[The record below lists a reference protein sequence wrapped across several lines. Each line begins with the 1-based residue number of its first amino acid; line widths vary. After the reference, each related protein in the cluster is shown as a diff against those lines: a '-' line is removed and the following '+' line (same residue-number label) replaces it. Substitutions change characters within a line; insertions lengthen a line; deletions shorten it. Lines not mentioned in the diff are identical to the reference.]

1 MSRRIGA
8 DLFARPAETVA
19 RELIGQ
25 CLVRRTDAGLVRG
38 RIVETEAY
46 VGPHDLA
53 CHAAKGRTART
64 EVMFGPAGVLYV
76 YFVYGIHWML
86 NVVTGPE
93 GHAEAVLLRGLD
105 IVSGPARLTKAL
117 GVTGALNGRPA
128 APPTGLWFERG
139 PGLLPG
145 ERLVRTP
152 RIGVDY
158 AGPVWAPAELRFLV
172 QAEAAPPRSAR
183 APAKSRR
190 PR

>member
-8 DLFARPAETVA
+8 ELFTRPAETVA
-19 RELIGQ
+19 RGLIGQ
-25 CLVRRTDAGLVRG
+25 YLVRRTEAGLVRG

-86 NVVTGPE
+86 NVVTGPD
-93 GHAEAVLLRGLD
+93 GHAQAVLLRGLD

-128 APPTGLWFERG
+128 AQSSGLWFERG

-145 ERLVRTP
+145 ERLVSTP

-158 AGPVWAPAELRFLV
+158 AGPVWAPAELRFV
-172 QAEAAPPRSAR
+172 AQSEAAPPRSAR
-183 APAKSRR
+183 APARARR